1 MCVIAHAH
9 TSTRTTTIAHVISVY
24 DNYCLG
30 HWNEENER
38 KKKKNSNLMVD
49 HLL

>member
-1 MCVIAHAH
+1 MCVIAHVH
-9 TSTRTTTIAHVISVY
+9 TSTPTTTIAHVISVY
-24 DNYCLG
+24 DNYYLG

-38 KKKKNSNLMVD
+38 KKKTSNLMFD